1 MSKSKHNARRRAVQA
16 LYSWR
21 MTGNDLSDIE
31 MLYLSEQ
38 DMSKVNVNYF
48 KELLHQAPKLANEF
62 NEVIK
67 PLLDRKFEEIDPVEL
82 AVLEIA
88 YYELVKRLD
97 IPYRVV
103 INESVELA
111 KVFGAEDSYKFIN
124 GIVDKL
130 AGLCRKVEVQAM
142 AKKRLDKH

>member
-1 MSKSKHNARRRAVQA
+1 MSKAKHNARRRAVQA

-21 MTGNDLSDIE
+21 MTGNDLSDVE
-31 MLYLSEQ
+31 LLYLSEQ
-38 DMSKVNVNYF
+38 DMSKANINYF
-48 KELLHQAPKLANEF
+48 KELLHQAPKLGNEF
-62 NEVIK
+62 EAVIK
-67 PLLDRKFEEIDPVEL
+67 PLLDRKLEEVDPVEL
-82 AVLEIA
+82 AILEIA

-111 KVFGAEDSYKFIN
+111 KVFGAEESYKFIN

-130 AGLCRKVEVQAM
+130 AGLCRKVEVQAT
-142 AKKRLDKH
+142 AKKRLKQ